1 MEVLP
6 WVFTSGW
13 ASGINAYLVVL
24 ILGGVDRFFQLAQ
37 IPDALARND
46 VLIVAG
52 VLFVVDTVADKIPYV
67 DSTWDAI
74 HTAIRPA
81 IGAAIGAL
89 LVGDASSFEQAIA
102 ATAGG
107 VTALASHAVKA
118 GLRAAVNTS
127 PEPASNVAVSAG
139 EDVAVAS
146 VVSLAIV
153 APWVAAGI
161 AAVLLFVGM
170 TVVIV
175 LMRRILAWRRR
186 RRERAGAGTPTRAI
200 GDVPAP

>member
-1 MEVLP
+1 MELLP

-24 ILGGVDRFFQLAQ
+24 ILGGADRLFALEQV
-37 IPDALARND
+37 PDALQRTD
-46 VLIVAG
+46 VLVVAG
-52 VLFVVDTVADKIPYV
+52 VLFAVDMVADKVPYV
-67 DSTWDAI
+67 DSTWDAV

-81 IGAAIGAL
+81 IGAALGAL
-89 LVGDASSFEQAIA
+89 IAGDASSVEQAIA

-127 PEPASNVAVSAG
+127 PEPASNVAVSVG
-139 EDVAVAS
+139 EDAAVAS
-146 VVSLAIV
+146 VVSLAIL

-161 AAVLLFVGM
+161 AAILLFVGT

-175 LMRRILAWRRR
+175 LMRRILSWRRT
-186 RRERAGAGTPTRAI
+186 RRERQAGSEPAGL
-200 GDVPAP
+200 GPA

>member
-1 MEVLP
+1 MELLP

-24 ILGGVDRFFQLAQ
+24 ILGGVDRFLALEQ
-37 IPDALARND
+37 IPDALARTD
-46 VLIVAG
+46 VLVVAG
-52 VLFVVDTVADKIPYV
+52 VLFVIDLVADKVPYV
-67 DSTWDAI
+67 DSTWDAV
-74 HTAIRPA
+74 HTVIRPA
-81 IGAAIGAL
+81 IGAAICAL
-89 LVGDASSFEQAIA
+89 LAGEASDLEQAVA

-139 EDVAVAS
+139 EDVAVAG
-146 VVSLAIV
+146 VVSLAVI
-153 APWVAAGI
+153 APWIAAGI

-175 LMRRILAWRRR
+175 LMRKILSW
-186 RRERAGAGTPTRAI
+186 RRERRARALVR
-200 GDVPAP
+200 DREREQPAAEVR

>member
-1 MEVLP
+1 MELLP

-24 ILGGVDRFFQLAQ
+24 ILGGSDRFFQVAQ
-37 IPDALARND
+37 IPDALARTD
-46 VLIVAG
+46 VLVVAA
-52 VLFVVDTVADKIPYV
+52 VLFLVDAVADKIPYV

-81 IGAAIGAL
+81 IGAALGAL
-89 LVGDASSFEQAIA
+89 IAGDASSVEQAVA

-127 PEPASNVAVSAG
+127 PEPASNIAVSTG

-175 LMRRILAWRRR
+175 LMRHILAWRRR
-186 RRERAGAGTPTRAI
+186 RRERVDDGRERAF
-200 GDVPAP
+200 GDVPTL

>member
-1 MEVLP
+1 MELLP

-24 ILGGVDRFFQLAQ
+24 ILGGADRLFQLGQ
-37 IPDALARND
+37 IPDALARTD

-52 VLFVVDTVADKIPYV
+52 MLFLVDTVADKIPYV

-89 LVGDASSFEQAIA
+89 IVGDASSFEQAIA

-186 RRERAGAGTPTRAI
+186 RRERAGAKSSAPAI